1 MADGANTDDE
11 SDYRPGMR
19 ATAELGILSPL
30 REAGFS
36 KQDIRDISKELGIFT
51 WNKPSYACLASR
63 IPYGEEITAE
73 KLAMVEK
80 AEQTLWIWALRKC
93 AYAVTENWR
102 VLKLRKTIFQKLRH
116 NAKKFPLPLKT
127 QAFCMLRLIWKV
139 SAAAV

>member
-11 SDYRPGMR
+11 SDYRPACAPR
-19 ATAELGILSPL
+19 RNWHFKPL

-63 IPYGEEITAE
+63 ISYGEEITAE

-80 AEQTLWIWALRKC
+80 AEQVLLDMGFKEMRVRCHGKVARIEVAAAIWKKFLC
-93 AYAVTENWR
+93 AA
-102 VLKLRKTIFQKLRH
+102 QKL
-116 NAKKFPLPLKT
+116 PQP
-127 QAFCMLRLIWKV
+127 
-139 SAAAV
+139 